1 MIRALQTSATGMTAQ
16 QMNIDNIANN
26 LANVNTAGFKRSTMN
41 FQDLIYQ
48 KLAQAGAPAAEG
60 IQLPTGMEVG
70 LGIRPIS
77 THKAYSQGVLM
88 QTENPLDIAIE
99 GEGFFQ
105 VSMPD
110 GTIAY
115 TRDGSFKIDSEGNM
129 VTSNGFRLEPSITI
143 PQGSSAISIGM
154 NGIVSVMTPGQSEP
168 QEVGRIELANFINP
182 AGLENLGK
190 NLLRETAAS
199 GAPTVGTPG
208 EGGFGGL
215 ASGFLEASNVDVV
228 KEMVE
233 MIRAQR
239 AYQINSRVIR
249 GADEMLQ
256 TVADI
261 KR

>member
-1 MIRALQTSATGMTAQ
+1 MIRALQTSATGMSAQ

-26 LANVNTAGFKRSTMN
+26 LANVNTSGFKRSTMN

-60 IQLPTGMEVG
+60 IQQPVGLQIG

-77 THKAYSQGVLM
+77 THKAYIQGVLM

-99 GEGFFQ
+99 GDGFFQ
-105 VSMPD
+105 VTMPD
-110 GTIAY
+110 GSMAY
-115 TRDGSFKIDSEGNM
+115 TRDGAFKIDREGNI
-129 VTSNGFRLEPSITI
+129 VTSNGFKLEPAITI
-143 PQGSSAISIGM
+143 PQGSTS
-154 NGIVSVMTPGQSEP
+154 VSVGLDGTVTVMTPGQNEP
-168 QEVGRIELANFINP
+168 QEVGKIQLALFANP
-182 AGLENLGK
+182 AGLENIGK
-190 NLLRETAAS
+190 NLLKETGAS
-199 GAPTVGTPG
+199 GSPVVGPAG
-208 EGGFGGL
+208 EEGMGTL
-215 ASGFLEASNVDVV
+215 AAGFLEASNVDVV

-239 AYQINSRVIR
+239 AYQLNSRVIR